1 MAFLSVIMSIISVYF
16 GIYTISIAYE
26 YFNWRINND

>member
-1 MAFLSVIMSIISVYF
+1 MTFLSVIASIISVCL
-16 GIYTISIAYE
+16 GIYTISIAYK

>member
-1 MAFLSVIMSIISVYF
+1 MTVLSFIMNIISVCL
-16 GIYTISIAYE
+16 GMYTIRIAYK